1 MLLKLTAENPFL
13 GENILHCLCLQGRT
27 YEGQENACAAFLSNH
42 NTLKEATVEFR
53 GAKYYLPPRSIS
65 ILPDCKT
72 VVYNTRMVGSFLV
85 MSSKHAEKS

>member
-1 MLLKLTAENPFL
+1 M
-13 GENILHCLCLQGRT
+13 QGRT
-27 YEGQENACAAFLSNH
+27 YKGKGNACAAFLSNS

-72 VVYNTRMVGSFLV
+72 VVYNTGMVGSVQVL
-85 MSSKHAEKS
+85 SSKDAVKS